1 MQALQAPL
9 NNAAAIAGTDNVF
22 SEVLEHC
29 SAAAPISLSEWQRHP
44 SQTAVEVTTADD
56 ITPLLARVDQL
67 SLIAV
72 HFADFNDGRGFTI
85 ARRLR
90 DSGFRGELRAT
101 GDYILDQLQFL
112 SRCGFDAFQL
122 PEGVDIEQARDSL
135 HEFSVFY
142 QPALSAH
149 TTLSTT

>member
-9 NNAAAIAGTDNVF
+9 NDAIAIAGTDTVF

-29 SAAAPISLSEWQRHP
+29 SAAAPISLNEWHSNP
-44 SQTAVEVTTADD
+44 SQTAVQVTTADD
-56 ITPLLARVDQL
+56 ITPLLSRVDQL

-72 HFADFNDGRGFTI
+72 HFEDFNDGRGFTI

-101 GDYILDQLQFL
+101 GDYIVDQLQFL

-122 PEGVDIEQARDSL
+122 PEEVDIEQARARL

-142 QPALSAH
+142 QQAVLAH
-149 TTLSTT
+149 ATLSTT